1 LFVLFSNAFDIYSS
15 FQPFFHKSMDKPTCS
30 RWAKLDNN
38 AILIGLTKSG
48 RALPDRLPE
57 VETDLVTA
65 NISDQPG
72 PANTAVASGETLQ
85 RGLHLAKHYLQKSV
99 KDSTR
104 TQVICLMIL

>member
-1 LFVLFSNAFDIYSS
+1 
-15 FQPFFHKSMDKPTCS
+15 MDKPTCS
-30 RWAKLDNN
+30 KWAKLDNN
-38 AILIGLTKSG
+38 VILIGLTKSG
-48 RALPDRLPE
+48 RALPDRPPE
-57 VETDLVTA
+57 VKTDPVAA

-72 PANTAVASGETLQ
+72 LANTAAASGETLQ